1 MLPDTASCPVTT
13 QARYKYATRNMCLCK
28 KHINMSFMQATCHLL
43 KHAVI
48 LWLCDAPFI
57 MTHKMELFAK
67 IINCMHLLCN
77 AEDCFTAEV
86 LEHVVIGHKTRK
98 AAHGI
103 LDVAFQNSVAMD
115 GNRK

>member
-1 MLPDTASCPVTT
+1 MCHKKHVLVQET
-13 QARYKYATRNMCLCK
+13 YKYSL
-28 KHINMSFMQATCHLL
+28 MQATCHLL

-86 LEHVVIGHKTRK
+86 LEQVVIGHKTRK